1 MDDPYN
7 RSGKENLLSSKAQKI
22 FFCKLILPRVI
33 VMKRIDLW
41 KRYCS
46 FYEKNFAEQ
55 VEYNRERMRGYFEK
69 WRRTDLAKLL
79 CHEKPRSFK
88 DVPLTRYADYL
99 MLHDFGQ
106 RIMDATEKI
115 PRRPRELFKEYYDRI
130 GRDIGSTLNRYM
142 VEPYY
147 LCMKTTGTTG
157 ANKWIVHGETFW
169 RNFMEASIATA
180 VIACSDGWGETKL
193 KAGDKALNLNAP
205 IPFVSG
211 WGAWASHTLFK
222 MVPPI
227 EVADSLE
234 MREKFNL
241 ILKIIGRGEK
251 IALGG
256 GIGSMFYMICKYF
269 LNPEEFFRE
278 YYNSLGPG
286 IKKALLYLKIL
297 SCRLS
302 RKERR
307 KITEILPLKGVLV
320 AGMEARLYLEFFR
333 RELELEPLHIY
344 GSTEAGPL
352 MRGDPDRKMDLIPDL
367 KTSYLEFQTMNGEI
381 KEIDELKKGE
391 TYNIVVTPFGS
402 ILFRYVMDDLFRV
415 VDFRDDG
422 MPVFAFEGRKQALI
436 KLYSRYVI
444 SPSVIVQALYNA
456 GLRSSDKWAVIKLLK
471 PREHLEFLMEKT
483 WPYTE
488 RQAEK
493 IIFKS
498 MLEVDKAMMQP
509 GETFK
514 DYVEDFRVKDPSEFI
529 RVVYLRPGAF
539 LRYSMI
545 RAKEGV
551 PIGQYKPPK
560 IIPPEKYE
568 IYEILRNA

>member
-1 MDDPYN
+1 
-7 RSGKENLLSSKAQKI
+7 
-22 FFCKLILPRVI
+22 
-33 VMKRIDLW
+33 MKRIDLW

-46 FYEKNFAEQ
+46 FYEKNFAELI
-55 VEYNRERMRGYFEK
+55 EYNRERMKRYFEK

-79 CHEKPRSFK
+79 CRERPGNFK
-88 DVPLTRYADYL
+88 DVPLTRYADYP

-106 RIMDATEKI
+106 RILDATEKI
-115 PRRPRELFKEYYDRI
+115 PRRPGELFKEYYDRI

-227 EVADSLE
+227 EVADNME
-234 MREKFNL
+234 MREKFSL

-251 IALGG
+251 IAIGG
-256 GIGSMFYMICKYF
+256 GVGSMFYMICKYF
-269 LNPEEFFRE
+269 LDPEEFYRE

-302 RKERR
+302 RKEKR
-307 KITEILPLKGVLV
+307 KITDILPLKGVLV

-367 KTSYLEFQTMNGEI
+367 KTSYLEFQTVNGEI

-391 TYNIVVTPFGS
+391 TYNIVV
-402 ILFRYVMDDLFRV
+402 
-415 VDFRDDG
+415 
-422 MPVFAFEGRKQALI
+422 
-436 KLYSRYVI
+436 
-444 SPSVIVQALYNA
+444 
-456 GLRSSDKWAVIKLLK
+456 
-471 PREHLEFLMEKT
+471 EFLMEKT

-514 DYVEDFRVKDPSEFI
+514 DYVEDFKVKDPSEFI

-568 IYEILRNA
+568 IYEILKNA